1 MGDGKEKVA
10 GEELR
15 KEWTGMAQELL
26 TLQNLAKYYTSA
38 QSVVVGLNPTN
49 LTFCRGEFV
58 AITGESGSGKST
70 LAHVLGG
77 ILPYEGGELLFK
89 GKPTSHYDS
98 GDWERYRRDCVS
110 FISQN
115 YGILP
120 GSSVIDNV
128 TCALRLVG
136 VDKAAAQEKAE
147 EILKR
152 VELWDLR
159 RRRAA
164 KLSSGQKQRLSIARA
179 LAKPAPVLIAD
190 EPTGN
195 LDAENSAMVIALL
208 SEAAKDRLV
217 ILITHEFSEAA
228 DSVTRHIELH
238 DGRVTMDVKLR
249 DVPELPAPAPQ
260 KAKGE
265 GKKGLSWFVARFQI
279 KARPVW
285 AVLMLCL
292 FAAAVFAMF
301 AVTGT
306 FIANLDDTFTYNYD
320 NSAFRNGD
328 ERRIVVAGP
337 GGGEFAQEDIDKLLG
352 LRYVESVE
360 EYGYVTDIQYAYR
373 EGVDYEVARVLT
385 NTGTGLDPMAEA
397 KESYSVRRTQRNM
410 PFMRIIPVLP
420 HGVEFLTAGRLPEN
434 LYEVV
439 AVGGEDLL
447 GQTMT
452 VLIQDQKNWGT
463 DDLFHIEVTVV
474 GVTNYGEHLYFHE
487 ELGRILTT
495 QAKLGAGSLYLP
507 LEEGL
512 CLVGVKHSQYN
523 GFIQYQCVTDGAI
536 TRTEDTEDILKQ
548 RAIQMMMESMEDID
562 NFVNAYS
569 PEAGSGELGLYLQML
584 IRYVYVWELEPKDEF
599 IAAMAELG
607 LDEDT
612 KYSPENEADYYG
624 SYHNRVIN
632 ILMDKENR
640 DLICGLAEPLFQQV
654 KELYAQKKAV
664 ILALDQDQAT
674 LEEVL
679 KLMKDWWGHGE
690 YPYVLYYTSMNGKF
704 YFPRWWGQ
712 GPSADE
718 IHPIEPGVVVVS
730 ETTLD
735 SIDSKLTSQNK
746 KAPVPGLYDVVDV
759 GDENGLVH
767 TKLLTPDGSEKD
779 FAILGTTDTGHRWAV
794 LLHPEDFEKMI
805 YPGKGGQVSMWVE
818 DYAYVDRV
826 LDAIHALGYGA
837 ISPYQEGAVT
847 QNEELAE
854 QRMQTL
860 RVCLLALV
868 AVIALQILLL
878 RAMFSMETESYRLL
892 SHIGLNGA
900 TAQRS
905 VFWQIMLF
913 VIGGQ
918 LFGVGLIGACTSGGV
933 EQLIHILRYLPL
945 SYRVVLC
952 LIHLGASAFTAVWS
966 MKALK
971 KQVFPQSGAEPDLDW
986 DVLDE
991 EVEA

>member
-1 MGDGKEKVA
+1 
-10 GEELR
+10 
-15 KEWTGMAQELL
+15 MAQELL

-98 GDWERYRRDCVS
+98 SDWERYRRDCVS

-147 EILKR
+147 EILKK

-285 AVLMLCL
+285 SALMLCL

-306 FIANLDDTFTYNYD
+306 FISNLDDTFTYNYD

-328 ERRIVVAGP
+328 ERRIVVSGP
-337 GGGEFAQEDIDKLLG
+337 GGGEFSAEDIDKLLG
-352 LRYVESVE
+352 VRYVESVE

-373 EGVDYEVARVLT
+373 EGVDYEVTRVLT

-397 KESYSVRRTQRNM
+397 KESYSVRRTQGYM
-410 PFMRIIPVLP
+410 PFMRTIPTLP
-420 HGVEFLTAGRLPEN
+420 EGVEFLTAGRLPEN

-439 AVGGEDLL
+439 AVGGEELL

-487 ELGRILTT
+487 DLGRILTT
-495 QAKLGAGSLYLP
+495 QFKLAAQGKNTLYIPLP
-507 LEEGL
+507 EDPCLVGKLYWISNGYEGYGYKTIRDGDITETEKAEEGL
-512 CLVGVKHSQYN
+512 
-523 GFIQYQCVTDGAI
+523 
-536 TRTEDTEDILKQ
+536 KQ
-548 RAIQMMMESMEDID
+548 RGLNLIYSSMAQMDSDMD
-562 NFVNAYS
+562 NFAADIS
-569 PEAGSGELGLYLQML
+569 MDGGSMYQATFLQML
-584 IRYVYVWELEPKDEF
+584 SRYAQAWELGEDFLALMKE
-599 IAAMAELG
+599 MG
-607 LDEDT
+607 LDEET
-612 KYSPENEADYYG
+612 VYG
-624 SYHNRVIN
+624 SEDPVNARAA
-632 ILMDKENR
+632 LLDKDNKER
-640 DLICGLAEPLFQQV
+640 IRSAAEPVLQQV
-654 KELYAQKKAV
+654 KEHYEQKKAAV
-664 ILALDQDQAT
+664 LALDTDKLT
-674 LEEVL
+674 LQETMDLLE
-679 KLMKDWWGHGE
+679 DWWGAGE
-690 YPYVLYYTSMNGKF
+690 VTYPFSITINDSTSYKT
-704 YFPRWWGQ
+704 YFPDRWGTKLEME
-712 GPSADE
+712 D
-718 IHPIEPGVVVVS
+718 IHPIHRGEVVVS
-730 ETTLD
+730 ESIESSIEPPIVANDDDYDFLRYRLPTLD
-735 SIDSKLTSQNK
+735 GSGK
-746 KAPVPGLYDVVDV
+746 DVTV
-759 GDENGLVH
+759 
-767 TKLLTPDGSEKD
+767 
-779 FAILGTTDTGHRWAV
+779 LGTADTGHRWAV
-794 LLHPEDFEKMI
+794 LVHPDDFQELL
-805 YPGKGGQVSMWVE
+805 YPGKGGQVSVTVE

-826 LDAIHALGYGA
+826 LEAIHSLGYGA
-837 ISPYQEGAVT
+837 ISPYQEGAVS

-913 VIGGQ
+913 AVGGQ
-918 LFGVGLIGACTSGGV
+918 LLGVGLIGACTLGGV
-933 EQLIHILRYLPL
+933 EQLVHILRYLPL

-952 LIHLGASAFTAVWS
+952 LIHLGSSAFTAVWS

>member
-1 MGDGKEKVA
+1 
-10 GEELR
+10 
-15 KEWTGMAQELL
+15 MAQELL

-98 GDWERYRRDCVS
+98 SDWERYRRDCVS

-120 GSSVIDNV
+120 GSSVLDNV
-128 TCALRLVG
+128 TCALRLTG
-136 VDKAAAQEKAE
+136 VDKAEAQRKAE

-195 LDAENSAMVIALL
+195 LDAENSAMVIELL
-208 SEAAKDRLV
+208 AEAAKDRLV

-238 DGRVTMDVKLR
+238 DGRVTMDIKLR
-249 DVPELPAPAPQ
+249 DVPEPAAPAPRAL
-260 KAKGE
+260 KAE

-285 AVLMLCL
+285 SALMLCM

-306 FIANLDDTFTYNYD
+306 FISNLDDTFTYHYD

-328 ERRIVVAGP
+328 QRRIVVSGP
-337 GGGEFAQEDIDKLLG
+337 GGGEFAQEDIDRLLG
-352 LRYVESVE
+352 VRYVESVE

-373 EGVDYEVARVLT
+373 EDVDYEVARVLT
-385 NTGTGLDPMAEA
+385 NTGTELDPMAEA
-397 KESYSVRRTQRNM
+397 KASYSVRRTRGYM
-410 PFMRIIPVLP
+410 PFMRTVPALP
-420 HGVEFLTAGRLPEN
+420 NGETFLTAGRLPES

-463 DDLFHIEVTVV
+463 DDLFRIEVTVV

-487 ELGRILTT
+487 DLGRILTT
-495 QAKLGAGSLYLP
+495 QAKLAAQGKNILYMPLP
-507 LEEGL
+507 KDP
-512 CLVGVKHSQYN
+512 CLVGTIYRVGNGSEGYGYKIIRNGIITEKEKAEKAVKQKVIQALTDSMAYMEYLVEDFSMDD
-523 GFIQYQCVTDGAI
+523 GTAERFI
-536 TRTEDTEDILKQ
+536 
-548 RAIQMMMESMEDID
+548 
-562 NFVNAYS
+562 
-569 PEAGSGELGLYLQML
+569 YLQAL
-584 IRYVYVWELEPKDEF
+584 EHYAAVWELGDELLTV
-599 IAAMAELG
+599 MQEVG
-607 LDEDT
+607 LDDNTLFATGDWGIVIRNSLMDPQISAKVNSVAEPMFQKFKETYTQKKEKFFARDLNAL
-612 KYSPENEADYYG
+612 SLDEALELLEAWWG
-624 SYHNRVIN
+624 KKETLG
-632 ILMDKENR
+632 ILMNPISTNATPHYSYFWGDWGKT
-640 DLICGLAEPLFQQV
+640 PS
-654 KELYAQKKAV
+654 
-664 ILALDQDQAT
+664 LDDIHPVHRGEIIGSET
-674 LEEVL
+674 LE
-679 KLMKDWWGHGE
+679 
-690 YPYVLYYTSMNGKF
+690 N
-704 YFPRWWGQ
+704 
-712 GPSADE
+712 
-718 IHPIEPGVVVVS
+718 
-730 ETTLD
+730 
-735 SIDSKLTSQNK
+735 SIQPPTVYDFLRYRL
-746 KAPVPGLYDVVDV
+746 PV
-759 GDENGLVH
+759 
-767 TKLLTPDGSEKD
+767 PDGSEKD
-779 FAILGTTDTGHRWAV
+779 VAILGTADTGHRWAV
-794 LLHPEDFEKMI
+794 LVHPEDFGELV
-805 YPGKGGQVSMWVE
+805 YPGKGGQVSVFVE

-826 LDAIHALGYGA
+826 LEAIHALGYGA
-837 ISPYQEGAVT
+837 ISPYQEGAVS

-854 QRMQTL
+854 QRTQTL
-860 RVCLLALV
+860 RVCLIALL
-868 AVIALQILLL
+868 AVIVLQILLL

-905 VFWQIMLF
+905 VFWQIMF
-913 VIGGQ
+913 FAIGGQ
-918 LFGVGLIGACTSGGV
+918 VLGVGLIGACAAGGV
-933 EQLIHILRYLPL
+933 DQLVHILRYLPL
-945 SYRVVLC
+945 SYRAVLC

>member
-1 MGDGKEKVA
+1 
-10 GEELR
+10 
-15 KEWTGMAQELL
+15 MAQELL

-98 GDWERYRRDCVS
+98 SDWERYRRDCVS

-159 RRRAA
+159 HRRAA

-285 AVLMLCL
+285 SALMLCL

-306 FIANLDDTFTYNYD
+306 FISNLDDTFTYNYD

-328 ERRIVVAGP
+328 QRRIVVSGP
-337 GGGEFAQEDIDKLLG
+337 GGGEFSAEDMDKLLG
-352 LRYVESVE
+352 VRYVESVE

-373 EGVDYEVARVLT
+373 EGVDYEVTRVLT
-385 NTGTGLDPMAEA
+385 NTGTGLDPNA
-397 KESYSVRRTQRNM
+397 KAIESYSVRRTQGYM
-410 PFMRIIPVLP
+410 PFMRTVPALP
-420 HGVEFLTAGRLPEN
+420 DGAEFLTAGRLPEN

-463 DDLFHIEVTVV
+463 DDLFHMEVTVV

-487 ELGRILTT
+487 DLGRILTT
-495 QAKLGAGSLYLP
+495 QFKLAAQGKNTLYIPLP
-507 LEEGL
+507 EDP
-512 CLVGVKHSQYN
+512 CLVGKLYWISNSYE
-523 GFIQYQCVTDGAI
+523 GYGYKTIRDG
-536 TRTEDTEDILKQ
+536 DIAEMEKAEEELKQ
-548 RAIQMMMESMEDID
+548 RGLNIIYSSMTQIESDMD
-562 NFVNAYS
+562 NFAADIS
-569 PEAGSGELGLYLQML
+569 MDGGSMYQATFLQML
-584 IRYVYVWELEPKDEF
+584 SRYAQAWELGEDFLALMKE
-599 IAAMAELG
+599 MG
-607 LDEDT
+607 LDEET
-612 KYSPENEADYYG
+612 VYG
-624 SYHNRVIN
+624 SEDPVNARAV
-632 ILMDKENR
+632 LLDKDNKER
-640 DLICGLAEPLFQQV
+640 LRSVAEPVLQQV
-654 KELYAQKKAV
+654 KECYEQKKAAV
-664 ILALDQDQAT
+664 LALDTNQLTLQDVMDL
-674 LEEVL
+674 LE
-679 KLMKDWWGHGE
+679 DWWGAGKVT
-690 YPYVLYYTSMNGKF
+690 YPFSITINDSTSLKT
-704 YFPRWWGQ
+704 YFPDRWGTKLEME
-712 GPSADE
+712 D
-718 IHPIEPGVVVVS
+718 IHPIHRGEVVVS
-730 ETTLD
+730 ETLENSIEPPHVTNDDDYDFLRYRLPTLD
-735 SIDSKLTSQNK
+735 GSGK
-746 KAPVPGLYDVVDV
+746 DVTV
-759 GDENGLVH
+759 
-767 TKLLTPDGSEKD
+767 
-779 FAILGTTDTGHRWAV
+779 LGTADTGHRWAV
-794 LLHPEDFEKMI
+794 LVHPDDFGELL
-805 YPGKGGQVSMWVE
+805 YPGKGGQVSVTVE

-826 LDAIHALGYGA
+826 LEAIHALGYGA
-837 ISPYQEGAVT
+837 ISPYQEGAVS

-913 VIGGQ
+913 AVGGQ
-918 LFGVGLIGACTSGGV
+918 VLGVGLIGACTAGGV
-933 EQLIHILRYLPL
+933 EQLVHILRYLPL

-952 LIHLGASAFTAVWS
+952 LIHLGSSAFTAVWS

>member
-238 DGRVTMDVKLR
+238 DGRVTMDVRLR
-249 DVPELPAPAPQ
+249 EAPEPAAPAS
-260 KAKGE
+260 KTAKGE

-301 AVTGT
+301 AITGT

-337 GGGEFAQEDIDKLLG
+337 GGGEFSVEDIDKLRG

-373 EGVDYEVARVLT
+373 EGVDYEVTRVLT
-385 NTGTGLDPMAEA
+385 NTSTGLDPMAEA
-397 KESYSVRRTQRNM
+397 KESYSVRRTQGYM
-410 PFMRIIPVLP
+410 PFMRTIPTLP
-420 HGVEFLTAGRLPEN
+420 EGVEFLTAGRMPEN

-452 VLIQDQKNWGT
+452 VLIQDQKNWGP

-487 ELGRILTT
+487 DIGKILTT
-495 QAKLGAGSLYLP
+495 QAKAGTNDLYLP
-507 LEEGL
+507 LEEGA
-512 CLVGVKHSQYN
+512 CIVGPRFAETN
-523 GFIQYQCVTDGAI
+523 GYIQYQCVTGGI
-536 TRTEDTEDILKQ
+536 VTRTEDVEEGLKQ
-548 RAIQMMMESMEDID
+548 RAIQMISKSMEYMD
-562 NFVNAYS
+562 NLVEDFDMDDGTTEWFVYLHALEHYAAVWDLGDELLTAMQEVGLDDDTLFGTDDEVWRTSIRDLLMDPQISAKVNA
-569 PEAGSGELGLYLQML
+569 A
-584 IRYVYVWELEPKDEF
+584 
-599 IAAMAELG
+599 
-607 LDEDT
+607 
-612 KYSPENEADYYG
+612 
-624 SYHNRVIN
+624 
-632 ILMDKENR
+632 
-640 DLICGLAEPLFQQV
+640 AEPVFQTF
-654 KELYAQKKAV
+654 KAAYAQKKEEL
-664 ILALDQDQAT
+664 LARDLNALSLDEV
-674 LEEVL
+674 LEVL
-679 KLMKDWWGHGE
+679 KAWWGKEEVPGITMNPLTTNTTPHQYYFSWDWGE
-690 YPYVLYYTSMNGKF
+690 KID
-704 YFPRWWGQ
+704 
-712 GPSADE
+712 ADKE
-718 IHPIEPGVVVVS
+718 IHPIEPGTVVISDSALVS
-730 ETTLD
+730 IETDLMRGVNRG
-735 SIDSKLTSQNK
+735 KPFEN
-746 KAPVPGLYDVVDV
+746 VVDV

-767 TKLLTPDGSEKD
+767 TKLPTPDGSEKD
-779 FAILGTTDTGHRWAV
+779 FAVLGTTDTGHRWAILV
-794 LLHPEDFEKMI
+794 HPEDFEELL
-805 YPGKGGQVSMWVE
+805 YLGKGGQVSVTVE

-826 LDAIHALGYGA
+826 LEAIHALGFGA
-837 ISPYQEGAVT
+837 ISPYQEGAVS

-913 VIGGQ
+913 AIGGQ
-918 LFGVGLIGACTSGGV
+918 LLGVGLIGACTSGGV